1 MIFPAEGWRTREE
14 AESLT
19 YGIRKD
25 KYTPVPIP
33 DVSTL
38 CQLESVNFYRCQAAL
53 SRRASSSNVSAVR
66 AGLYNRVFHLLMSMA
81 DGVKGAIALAAGWT
95 I

>member
-1 MIFPAEGWRTREE
+1 MSVVEGCMVIFPREGWKTREE

-33 DVSTL
+33 DVSAL
-38 CQLESVNFYRCQAAL
+38 CQLESVNFYSGCSKQESFQQQCQRCAGRAVQSGL
-53 SRRASSSNVSAVR
+53 S
-66 AGLYNRVFHLLMSMA
+66 FA
-81 DGVKGAIALAAGWT
+81 DEHG
-95 I
+95 